1 MCNGPGALLLVRLRG
16 SIFWTFIFGIVLVRL
31 LWMFSPTPLTLLLV
45 LYLLSIVHWRAVDG
59 GFLLVMVLLQLVAL
73 QVCLYLL
80 FSLFPRS
87 RSTPFC
93 CLRISLLLIVL
104 SSLPLFLV
112 FYTGHVPGVSCFC
125 LMLIVL
131 SLISPGKLHME
142 FFTLLIV
149 LLPLVTLFS
158 CLVFVILRLNLS
170 IIFSSNAQHH

>member
-1 MCNGPGALLLVRLRG
+1 
-16 SIFWTFIFGIVLVRL
+16 
-31 LWMFSPTPLTLLLV
+31 
-45 LYLLSIVHWRAVDG
+45 
-59 GFLLVMVLLQLVAL
+59 MVLLRLVAL
-73 QVCLYLL
+73 RVCLYLL
-80 FSLFPRS
+80 FPLSPRN

-112 FYTGHVPGVSCFC
+112 FYIGHVPGVSCFC

-131 SLISPGKLHME
+131 SLILPGTLHIE

-170 IIFSSNAQHH
+170 IISSSNALLLSLFFLGFNLLCFVGLCLLLL